1 MTGPSQ
7 IPSIGDGRRDGQYPW
22 KGYMSSPRDAS
33 VLYFHIGEKK
43 KTPFCSN
50 SQMVD
55 RIALLNSE
63 SCS

>member
-7 IPSIGDGRRDGQYPW
+7 IPSIGNGRGDGQYPW
-22 KGYMSSPRDAS
+22 KDYMSRPRDTS
-33 VLYFHIGEKK
+33 VFYFRIEKK
-43 KTPFCSN
+43 KPFCSE

-55 RIALLNSE
+55 RIALLNSG

>member
-7 IPSIGDGRRDGQYPW
+7 IPSIGDGLRDGQYPW

-43 KTPFCSN
+43 KKKLFA
-50 SQMVD
+50 Q
-55 RIALLNSE
+55 IARW
-63 SCS
+63 